1 MKVLND
7 LLWDG
12 NLKIYQD
19 DEMFKFSL
27 DSVLLANFV
36 TLNKNIKN
44 IIDIGTGNAP
54 IAMMLTKRTNAKI
67 LGVEI
72 QKESYSLALESVN
85 YNNLNK
91 QIELINSDI
100 RKLDL
105 NNNFYDVIVCNPPY
119 FKNNMKLSSN
129 DNKKIARSETES
141 FLEEL
146 FQISKKVLKN
156 NGNIAI
162 VIDSKRLI
170 EVIELM
176 KNNRIEPKKIQF
188 VYPKRDRNSNIV
200 LIEGSKNGKEGINV
214 LKPIFIQKNDNTY
227 TEYIVNL
234 LENFGK

>member
-12 NLKIYQD
+12 DLKIYQD

-72 QKESYSLALESVN
+72 QKESYLLALESVN

-100 RKLDL
+100 RELDL
-105 NNNFYDVIVCNPPY
+105 NNNNYDVIVCNPPY
-119 FKNNMKLSSN
+119 YKDNMKLSSN

-141 FLEEL
+141 FLEDL
-146 FQISKKVLKN
+146 FKISKKILKN
-156 NGNIAI
+156 NGTIAI

-188 VYPKRDRNSNIV
+188 VYPKIDRNSNIV

-214 LKPIFIQKNDNTY
+214 VNPIFIQKDDNSY